1 MQKLPRKCSLRRKSC
16 LWCWHCRMCRW
27 SLCARKKKGPK
38 TWTRTASRSWRHR
51 SMRSFFVLGSG
62 LTPRERSPFVLL
74 DGDMDADATVDIG
87 LRGPSPPK
95 QARLDG
101 TYSPSIMLMSP
112 SSGGHHKPSEEELDE
127 EGGRG
132 NWEHK
137 RSRTESHPR
146 SISAVW
152 SSWHE
157 ILLPRCHFAR
167 GVQAPSENAQLSER
181 FL

>member
-1 MQKLPRKCSLRRKSC
+1 
-16 LWCWHCRMCRW
+16 
-27 SLCARKKKGPK
+27 
-38 TWTRTASRSWRHR
+38 
-51 SMRSFFVLGSG
+51 MRSFFVLGSG

-167 GVQAPSENAQLSER
+167 GVQGSGHQASGRQSATKAAATVTMRAKSASMVER
-181 FL
+181 CRLGGLEEWL